1 MRGLFLL
8 SKSSTRNDPPM
19 LCQPWAISSD
29 DKNLSQPMINVS
41 VFLSIALQPLGHA
54 RFNASAI
61 LYSLPQRLDYFAEI
75 RITDPPELQPSPI

>member
-1 MRGLFLL
+1 
-8 SKSSTRNDPPM
+8 M

-29 DKNLSQPMINVS
+29 DKNLSQPAFNVS

-61 LYSLPQRLDYFAEI
+61 LYSLAQRLDSFAEI
-75 RITDPPELQPSPI
+75 RIITDPPELQPSPI